1 MNMKRIKL
9 KLATAIFLGSLMSSC
24 YEDKGNYDYE
34 QMNDITVEIPLES
47 SDCVL
52 GDVLKI
58 IPELKFSTGKETEN
72 LTYLWTFDG
81 QEIATERVLNWT
93 VDKDGKYKDLRLAVK
108 DQTTGV
114 TYFGSALLS
123 VISPYTTDG
132 WVTLS
137 AKEDGTS
144 MLTYMRPTTK
154 DQKYTCVVTKDVY
167 GLSNGGATLGG
178 KPIFMSQ
185 HFVSPWGSGEDNT
198 SWLWITQQGGQ
209 GCVDVSGSS
218 YQTEGYLPAMFING
232 GYPQGFEP
240 QRVYDMVYLSMAIG
254 RNGEIYTRVKESLNL
269 FNSNYFLDD
278 RVLLYNGQPIDGT
291 MIAMTP
297 EFYEHGGVLAYDK
310 NSNRYLHITDLK
322 ASTLVIGS
330 GMVDKYYSG
339 NVLALETW
347 DSSDPF
353 DDMTGYTVHYI
364 GACVGPYGQ
373 GGGSIGYM
381 SVIEKDSRFFIQH
394 FEVDD
399 CSGKYAHGAYITTP
413 LREVP
418 FADIVNASTKNVYAL
433 CYYQNSGRPYLLLS
447 SDNDLYLYYFNG
459 DKGKQLI
466 KFATF
471 DAPITGIDT
480 GGGAY
485 EGHAGVGLENGEFYV
500 LDLSLSV
507 LEEIIKEGDSE
518 KKVLFKEEGLGKIV
532 QVLYKRERARDYGSW
547 D

>member
-167 GLSNGGATLGG
+167 GLSNGGL
-178 KPIFMSQ
+178 
-185 HFVSPWGSGEDNT
+185 
-198 SWLWITQQGGQ
+198 LW
-209 GCVDVSGSS
+209 V
-218 YQTEGYLPAMFING
+218 A
-232 GYPQGFEP
+232 
-240 QRVYDMVYLSMAIG
+240 
-254 RNGEIYTRVKESLNL
+254 
-269 FNSNYFLDD
+269 
-278 RVLLYNGQPIDGT
+278 
-291 MIAMTP
+291 
-297 EFYEHGGVLAYDK
+297 
-310 NSNRYLHITDLK
+310 
-322 ASTLVIGS
+322 
-330 GMVDKYYSG
+330 
-339 NVLALETW
+339 
-347 DSSDPF
+347 
-353 DDMTGYTVHYI
+353 
-364 GACVGPYGQ
+364 
-373 GGGSIGYM
+373 
-381 SVIEKDSRFFIQH
+381 SRF
-394 FEVDD
+394 
-399 CSGKYAHGAYITTP
+399 
-413 LREVP
+413 L
-418 FADIVNASTKNVYAL
+418 
-433 CYYQNSGRPYLLLS
+433 
-447 SDNDLYLYYFNG
+447 
-459 DKGKQLI
+459 
-466 KFATF
+466 
-471 DAPITGIDT
+471 
-480 GGGAY
+480 
-485 EGHAGVGLENGEFYV
+485 
-500 LDLSLSV
+500 
-507 LEEIIKEGDSE
+507 
-518 KKVLFKEEGLGKIV
+518 
-532 QVLYKRERARDYGSW
+532 
-547 D
+547 

>member
-1 MNMKRIKL
+1 
-9 KLATAIFLGSLMSSC
+9 MS
-24 YEDKGNYDYE
+24 
-34 QMNDITVEIPLES
+34 
-47 SDCVL
+47 
-52 GDVLKI
+52 
-58 IPELKFSTGKETEN
+58 
-72 LTYLWTFDG
+72 
-81 QEIATERVLNWT
+81 
-93 VDKDGKYKDLRLAVK
+93 
-108 DQTTGV
+108 
-114 TYFGSALLS
+114 
-123 VISPYTTDG
+123 
-132 WVTLS
+132 
-137 AKEDGTS
+137 
-144 MLTYMRPTTK
+144 
-154 DQKYTCVVTKDVY
+154 
-167 GLSNGGATLGG
+167 
-178 KPIFMSQ
+178 
-185 HFVSPWGSGEDNT
+185 
-198 SWLWITQQGGQ
+198 
-209 GCVDVSGSS
+209 
-218 YQTEGYLPAMFING
+218 
-232 GYPQGFEP
+232 
-240 QRVYDMVYLSMAIG
+240 
-254 RNGEIYTRVKESLNL
+254 
-269 FNSNYFLDD
+269 
-278 RVLLYNGQPIDGT
+278 YNGQPIDGT

-339 NVLALETW
+339 NVLALETG
-347 DSSDPF
+347 DRSDPF
-353 DDMTGYTVHYI
+353 DNMMGYTVHYV

-381 SVIEKDSRFFIQH
+381 SVIEKDNRFFIQH

-399 CSGKYAHGAYITTP
+399 CSGKYAPGAYITTP

-433 CYYQNSGRPYLLLS
+433 CYYQSSGRPYLLLS

-459 DKGKQLI
+459 DKDKQLI

-507 LEEIIKEGDSE
+507 LEEIIKQGDS
-518 KKVLFKEEGLGKIV
+518 KKKILFKEEGLGKIV
-532 QVLYKRERARDYGSW
+532 QVLYKRERVRDYGSW